1 VTKANISATRL
12 LAHNLD
18 AVLALIGL
26 PVFLI
31 AGWPAAGWFWAVAL
45 WAINRY
51 LNVVSER
58 RAAKSPGLQGV
69 GIMGASM
76 LLRPWIGML
85 ALFLIT
91 RDQKTMA
98 ISSIL
103 FFMVLF
109 TVDIATRI
117 ATHRRPDM
125 EHLA

>member
-1 VTKANISATRL
+1 VKNANISATRL

-18 AVLALIGL
+18 AVLALLGL
-26 PVFLI
+26 PVFLL
-31 AGWPAAGWFWAVAL
+31 AGWPAEGWFWAVAL
-45 WAINRY
+45 WAVNRY
-51 LNVVSER
+51 LNVVAER
-58 RAAKSPGLQGV
+58 RAAQSPGLQGV

-91 RDQKTMA
+91 HDDKTMA

-125 EHLA
+125 EHIA